1 MSADLIIRSTLG
13 VPYSSSSAPPG
24 YRWQVRPDV
33 SATLPLPF
41 PLDLDVTLGALQRG
55 PSDPTIRFADGE
67 VWRAAR
73 TPEGPAS
80 IRLRPQ
86 GPSLLTEA
94 WGAGA
99 AWMIGQTPALL
110 GFDDQPD
117 AFVPAHRLLA
127 DLHRHHPGLRLG
139 RTGLVFEALLPTILE
154 QKVPSVEAWASYI
167 RLVRALGE
175 PAPGDAGLSLGPAPS
190 RLLATPYWTVHR
202 FGIERRRFGVIQA
215 AAAQARRLEAT
226 ASLDPGEARRLLVTL
241 PGIGP
246 WSAAEV
252 SVVAY
257 GDRDVVSLGDYHLP
271 HQVAYA
277 LAGEPRGSETRML
290 ELLEPYRGHR
300 TRVIRLLTLGG
311 IQAPRFG
318 PRMRLR
324 RIAAI

>member
-1 MSADLIIRSTLG
+1 M
-13 VPYSSSSAPPG
+13 PP
-24 YRWQVRPDV
+24 DA

-41 PLDLDVTLGALQRG
+41 PLDFDLTLGPLQRG
-55 PSDPTIRFADGE
+55 PSDPTIRFEPDG

-73 TPEGPAS
+73 TPDGPATL
-80 IRLRPQ
+80 RLQHGGNR
-86 GPSLLTEA
+86 LVADA

-99 AWMIGQTPALL
+99 SWLVGQVPSLL
-110 GFDDQPD
+110 GFDDRPES
-117 AFVPAHRLLA
+117 FTPTNRLLW

-154 QKVPSVEAWASYI
+154 QKVPRVEAYASYA

-175 PAPGDAGLSLGPAPS
+175 RAPGDASLMVPPS
-190 RLLATPYWTVHR
+190 PQRVAATPYWAVHR
-202 FGIERRRFGVIQA
+202 FGIERRRFAMIQLA
-215 AAAQARRLEAT
+215 ASRAARLESTT
-226 ASLDPGEARRLLVTL
+226 ALEPAEARRLLMTL

-252 SVVAY
+252 SAVAY

-271 HQVAYA
+271 HQVAGA
-277 LAGEPRGSETRML
+277 LGGEVRGTEARML

-300 TRVIRLLTLGG
+300 ARVIRLLALGG

>member
-1 MSADLIIRSTLG
+1 
-13 VPYSSSSAPPG
+13 VPPP
-24 YRWQVRPDV
+24 DA
-33 SATLPLPF
+33 SATLPVPF
-41 PLDLDVTLGALQRG
+41 PLDLELTLGLLQRG
-55 PSDPTIRFADGE
+55 SSDPTIRFGGDG
-67 VWRAAR
+67 VWRAAG
-73 TPEGPAS
+73 TPAGSAS
-80 IRLRPQ
+80 LRLEVRGRQ
-86 GPSLLTEA
+86 LLADA

-99 AWMIGQTPALL
+99 GWMIDRTPALL
-110 GFDDQPD
+110 GFDDDPQ
-117 AFVPAHRLLA
+117 AFLPANRLLA

-154 QKVPSVEAWASYI
+154 QKVPGVEARASYR

-175 PAPGDAGLSLGPAPS
+175 PAPGDAGLLLPPAPQ
-190 RLLATPYWTVHR
+190 RLLATPYWAAHR

-215 AAAQARRLEAT
+215 AAAQARRLETT
-226 ASLDPGEARRLLVTL
+226 AEMDPVEARRLLMTL

-257 GDRDVVSLGDYHLP
+257 GDRDIVSTGDYHLP
-271 HQVAYA
+271 HQVAWA
-277 LAGEPRGSETRML
+277 LAGEPRGSDTRML

-300 TRVIRLLTLGG
+300 TRVIRLLTLAG